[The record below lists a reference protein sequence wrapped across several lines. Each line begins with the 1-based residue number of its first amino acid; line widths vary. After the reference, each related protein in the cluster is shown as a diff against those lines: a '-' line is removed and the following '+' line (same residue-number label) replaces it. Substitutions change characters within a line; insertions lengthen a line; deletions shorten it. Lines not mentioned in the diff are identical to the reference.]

1 MSIPSNS
8 EFSLHL
14 KNKVDQYNESLFR
27 ASAAT
32 LTEKEKRKGG
42 NEHVG
47 GGGGERNEVPYIAL
61 HRYQYP
67 SQFLTTVSYVEQ

>member
-14 KNKVDQYNESLFR
+14 KNKVDRYNESLFR

-32 LTEKEKRKGG
+32 LTETEKRTGE

-47 GGGGERNEVPYIAL
+47 EGVERNEVPYIAL
-61 HRYQYP
+61 YRYQYP

>member
-14 KNKVDQYNESLFR
+14 KNKVDRYNQSLFR

-32 LTEKEKRKGG
+32 LTEKEKRKGE

-47 GGGGERNEVPYIAL
+47 EGVERNEVPYIAL
-61 HRYQYP
+61 YRYQYP

>member
-1 MSIPSNS
+1 M
-8 EFSLHL
+8 
-14 KNKVDQYNESLFR
+14 

-47 GGGGERNEVPYIAL
+47 EGMERNEVPYIA
-61 HRYQYP
+61 
-67 SQFLTTVSYVEQ
+67 TYVDINIRLSF

>member
-14 KNKVDQYNESLFR
+14 KNKVDRYNESLFR

-32 LTEKEKRKGG
+32 LTEKEKRKGE

-47 GGGGERNEVPYIAL
+47 EGVERNEVPYIAL
-61 HRYQYP
+61 YRYQYP

>member
-14 KNKVDQYNESLFR
+14 KNKVDRYNESLFR

-42 NEHVG
+42 GNEHVG
-47 GGGGERNEVPYIAL
+47 EGVERNEVPYIAL

>member
-1 MSIPSNS
+1 MSPLQGLSSDIN
-8 EFSLHL
+8 
-14 KNKVDQYNESLFR
+14 
-27 ASAAT
+27 
-32 LTEKEKRKGG
+32 RKGEEEGGGG

-47 GGGGERNEVPYIAL
+47 EGVERNEVPYIAL